1 MAKAITIIP
10 TEDEEQAALF
20 DWAARMEKRHPE
32 LQLLHAIPNGGARH
46 AAVGAK
52 LKRTGVKRGVPDIC
66 LPVARNGCHGLY
78 IELKRR
84 QHGRASTEQV
94 AWMDALVREGYHCA
108 LCYGWDAA
116 REVILRY
123 IGEEAED

>member
-1 MAKAITIIP
+1 MAKAMTIIP

-20 DWAARMEKRHPE
+20 DWAARMQARYPE

-66 LPVARNGCHGLY
+66 LPVAR
-78 IELKRR
+78 
-84 QHGRASTEQV
+84 HGRVSAEQA

-108 LCYGWDAA
+108 LCCSWDAA
-116 REVILRY
+116 RDVIQRY
-123 IGEEAED
+123 LSEEAET

>member
-1 MAKAITIIP
+1 MAKAMTIIP
-10 TEDEEQAALF
+10 SEDEEQATLF
-20 DWAARMEKRHPE
+20 DWAARMQARYPE

-46 AAVGAK
+46 AAVGEK

-66 LPVARNGCHGLY
+66 LPVARHGCHGLY

-84 QHGRASTEQV
+84 ELGRVSAEQA

-108 LCYGWDAA
+108 LCCGWDAA
-116 REVILRY
+116 RDVIQRY
-123 IGEEAED
+123 LSKEAET

>member
-1 MAKAITIIP
+1 MDKAMTIIP

-20 DWAARMEKRHPE
+20 DWAARMQARYPE

-66 LPVARNGCHGLY
+66 LPVARHGCHGLY

-84 QHGRASTEQV
+84 EHGRVSAEQA
-94 AWMDALVREGYHCA
+94 AWMDALVQEGYHCA
-108 LCYGWDAA
+108 LCCGWDAA
-116 REVILRY
+116 RDVIQRY
-123 IGEEAED
+123 LSEEAET